1 MSGSAQ
7 RIEVTMADQGGAASA
22 SAVDARYF
30 SEAATWEHDVV
41 RSVKRSRALAWIAA
55 TMMTLVALMALGC
68 LWLLIPLKS
77 FEPYVVEVDKTT
89 GFLEVKRA
97 LAPGDLE
104 QSEAVT
110 QMNVVRYLRA
120 RETYDPRA
128 VKDNFDLAQLL
139 STGEAARAL
148 VELYSPANTAN
159 PARVLART
167 GTVAITI
174 RSVQFA
180 NSRTA
185 IVRFST
191 LTRTPTN
198 TTESYWTSLVR
209 FRYTHAPMRN
219 EWRFENPL
227 GFQVTDY
234 RRDQEAAPTV
244 SDLPPPSMPMPAPEL
259 TPTGATQ

>member
-1 MSGSAQ
+1 MGGSTQ
-7 RIEVTMADQGGAASA
+7 RIEVTVANQGGAAPA
-22 SAVDARYF
+22 SAVDRRYF

-41 RSVKRSRALAWIAA
+41 RSVKRSRALAWTAA
-55 TMMTLVALMALGC
+55 AMMTLVALMALGC

-139 STGEAARAL
+139 STGDAARAL
-148 VELYSPANTAN
+148 VELYSPANTEKPGPRAGPN
-159 PARVLART
+159 RHRGHHRSLRAVRQQPDRHRPLLDPDPHPDQHDRVLLDLARAVPLHAHTDEERMAVRKPARLPGHGISARS
-167 GTVAITI
+167 G
-174 RSVQFA
+174 
-180 NSRTA
+180 SRT
-185 IVRFST
+185 
-191 LTRTPTN
+191 
-198 TTESYWTSLVR
+198 
-209 FRYTHAPMRN
+209 H
-219 EWRFENPL
+219 
-227 GFQVTDY
+227 
-234 RRDQEAAPTV
+234 DQ
-244 SDLPPPSMPMPAPEL
+244 
-259 TPTGATQ
+259 